1 MDYTVDK
8 SNIKDR
14 VEELIARIAA
24 SQYSDDGVS
33 LYDSIVNSSA
43 DDGII
48 DGYIDE
54 AVGGIIARLASICK
68 VEENNK
74 LIFNVPEMVEANK
87 GRAQSILDQYIFHYA
102 INRWCD
108 DKVPTLAK
116 KYFDLAADDLNKAVI
131 LIKTRKIPAR
141 V

>member
-1 MDYTVDK
+1 MDYTVN

-24 SQYSDDGVS
+24 SQYSDDGTS
-33 LYDSIVNSSA
+33 LYDSTINSSA
-43 DDGII
+43 DESII

-54 AVGGIIARLASICK
+54 AVASIVARLANICK
-68 VEENNK
+68 IEGNNK
-74 LIFNVPEMVEANK
+74 VIFNVPEMVEANK
-87 GRAQSILDQYIFHYA
+87 GRAQSILDLYIFHYA
-102 INRWCD
+102 INRWCE

-131 LIKTRKIPAR
+131 LIKTRKIPTR